1 MHPKKA
7 QSFNLEIQE
16 AIVSDENGNEIGEC
30 EEKSEC
36 ENVKPCYTVDYK
48 MKIREVRKSEIENLK
63 KHYFYDHIIEL
74 QRHLKTGAG
83 EKSIEDEI
91 VVEAVKPNHIDLSV
105 DLLETCDDC
114 AKNVSLIVS

>member
-1 MHPKKA
+1 
-7 QSFNLEIQE
+7 
-16 AIVSDENGNEIGEC
+16 
-30 EEKSEC
+30 
-36 ENVKPCYTVDYK
+36 

-114 AKNVSLIVS
+114 AKNVSLIVSW